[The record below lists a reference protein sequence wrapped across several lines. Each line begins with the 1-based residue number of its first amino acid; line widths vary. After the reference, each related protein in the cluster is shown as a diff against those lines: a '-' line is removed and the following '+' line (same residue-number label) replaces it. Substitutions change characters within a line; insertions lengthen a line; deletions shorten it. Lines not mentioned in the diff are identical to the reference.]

1 MGLGKPV
8 QQRAAQNPVAAADVQ
23 QTADL
28 DSGGPHDAQHQID
41 LVRGERHTATNPL
54 EEFRRQRRI
63 PPHLIRRLFDHESS
77 RFSHPGIHS
86 AYSRLRVLA
95 GRHVETD
102 CTRNTVCISCYV
114 MCSRPIQ
121 KGVAANQTNVAT
133 SISPLHVAR
142 SMLPARNRIEGS
154 NVAASAIQEMHC
166 SAILGISPT
175 A

>member
-63 PPHLIRRLFDHESS
+63 PPDLIRRLFDHESS
-77 RFSHPGIHS
+77 RFSHLPEFTP
-86 AYSRLRVLA
+86 R
-95 GRHVETD
+95 
-102 CTRNTVCISCYV
+102 
-114 MCSRPIQ
+114 
-121 KGVAANQTNVAT
+121 
-133 SISPLHVAR
+133 
-142 SMLPARNRIEGS
+142 LPACGCWPAAMSKRIARGIPFAF
-154 NVAASAIQEMHC
+154 AA
-166 SAILGISPT
+166 T
-175 A
+175 